1 MGRSFWPQAVGIL
14 VIVVGVVLLLNA
26 VGVHVGNVLGVL
38 FAALVIVV
46 GLALL
51 RRSRRPVRPT
61 FQDRFFG
68 NLRVTEGWTG
78 ADATYQVGAGELV
91 LDLTKA
97 PASEGERAIEVNV
110 VVGRAEVIVPKD
122 LALTVDAEV
131 IVGAARVPGQQS
143 GGLMRR
149 LTYASPDYATATRRV
164 RLNVDVTVGELVVR
178 QAG

>member
-1 MGRSFWPQAVGIL
+1 MTRSFWPKAIGIL
-14 VIVVGVVLLLNA
+14 VIAVGVVLLLNA
-26 VGVHVGNVLGVL
+26 VGVRLGNVLGVM
-38 FAALVIVV
+38 FAALIIVV

-68 NLRVTEGWTG
+68 ELRVTDGWTG
-78 ADATYQVGAGELV
+78 ADATYQVGVGELV

-97 PASEGERAIEVNV
+97 QPSEGERAIEVNV

-122 LALTVDAEV
+122 LALAVEAEV
-131 IVGAARVPGQQS
+131 TVGAARVLGQES

-149 LTYASPDYATATRRV
+149 LTSTSPDYATATRKV
-164 RLNVDVTVGELVVR
+164 RLNADVTVGELVVR